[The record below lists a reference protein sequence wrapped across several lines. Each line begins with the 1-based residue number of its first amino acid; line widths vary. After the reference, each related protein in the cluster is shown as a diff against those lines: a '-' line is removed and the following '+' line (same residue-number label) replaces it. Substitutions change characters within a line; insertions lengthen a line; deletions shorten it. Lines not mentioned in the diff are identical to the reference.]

1 MSFETATENA
11 SRLPITGSRIA
22 CVDDVVPATDVWEA
36 ERPAPVPPHSIPLE
50 PTMLGLVESI
60 LKAPERLNLAIQ
72 DVELS
77 RVLMPRLLT
86 LSTIGF
92 VFFGVAMSLVFS
104 SSGTWPEL
112 QPLKTALKTSVWDGM
127 VLPKPVSGS
136 SQLAPWLNGQAL
148 RLILAYAVG
157 LIAATGICLPSL
169 YFYGLLSGF
178 RLTMLDVVN
187 HALKAKATT
196 AVALIGILPIYAA
209 VALGI
214 ILFDAPTVV
223 RSMVFHLGLCLPF
236 IAGLAGTVSLYRGLG
251 SLACTMTRERRRN
264 RECFLRRLVLSWCC
278 VYTAVSPVMIHELWV
293 TLGG

>member
-1 MSFETATENA
+1 MSFQTATEIA
-11 SRLPITGSRIA
+11 SRLHTTGSTTA
-22 CVDDVVPATDVWEA
+22 FFDDVAPAADVWE
-36 ERPAPVPPHSIPLE
+36 EPRPAAAAPHSTPLE
-50 PTMLGLVESI
+50 PTMLGLAESI

-77 RVLMPRLLT
+77 RVLMPRLLA

-112 QPLKTALKTSVWDGM
+112 HPLKTALKTNVWDAM
-127 VLPKPVSGS
+127 VLPKPVAGT
-136 SQLAPWLNGQAL
+136 SQLAPWLNGQAM
-148 RLILAYAVG
+148 RLIVAYAVG

-214 ILFDAPTVV
+214 ILFDAPQAV
-223 RSMVFHLGLCLPF
+223 RVTVFHLGLCLPF
-236 IAGLAGTVSLYRGLG
+236 IAGLAGTASLYRGLG

>member
-1 MSFETATENA
+1 MSFATATEIA
-11 SRLPITGSRIA
+11 SRLHTTGSTTSF
-22 CVDDVVPATDVWEA
+22 VDDVAPAADVWEN
-36 ERPAPVPPHSIPLE
+36 ERPAPVTPHSTPLE
-50 PTMLGLVESI
+50 PTLLGLAESI
-60 LKAPERLNLAIQ
+60 LKAPERLDLAIQ
-72 DVELS
+72 DAELS
-77 RVLMPRLLT
+77 RVLMPRLLA
-86 LSTIGF
+86 LSTISF

-112 QPLKTALKTSVWDGM
+112 HPLKTALKTSVWDAM
-127 VLPKPVSGS
+127 IFPKPATGT
-136 SQLAPWLNGQAL
+136 SQLAPWLNGQAM
-148 RLILAYAVG
+148 RLIVAYAVG

-214 ILFDAPTVV
+214 ILFDAPGAL
-223 RSMVFHLGLCLPF
+223 RSMVFHLGLSLPF
-236 IAGLAGTVSLYRGLG
+236 IAGLAGTFSLYRGLG
-251 SLACTMTRERRRN
+251 RLACTMTRERRRS